1 MTWSYQLDHY
11 HFYSLKVTA
20 QRPNS
25 PSLFGFDFYGLTFR
39 DLGLWL
45 GAGVKLVNWRNCN
58 IFISHK
64 IFGFGGELTQT
75 QEAYN
80 GRLQM
85 ALIQVSGRSSSEP
98 ECSAPQ
104 TQTWVQCRG
113 KVGTAPT
120 VTLSSQTSAVAIIN
134 MAMTFR
140 VIYCITWD
148 SCWLGISKA
157 LVPRLS
163 GLCFCQGQ
171 TFEPLSSYQSANS
184 MLQSNN
190 HLELGST

>member
-1 MTWSYQLDHY
+1 M
-11 HFYSLKVTA
+11 TA

-45 GAGVKLVNWRNCN
+45 GVGVKLVNWHNCN

-85 ALIQVSGRSSSEP
+85 ASESSGEAHQSQ
-98 ECSAPQ
+98 SAPPPQ
-104 TQTWVQCRG
+104 THAWVEWRG
-113 KVGTAPT
+113 NVGTAPP
-120 VTLSSQTSAVAIIN
+120 VTLSMQTNAVAIIN
-134 MAMTFR
+134 TAVTFR